1 MDNNRLAAIWDAVAD
16 IQHAE
21 IEAAEDPIKLREQ
34 VDVTA
39 DTVIRIYGE
48 EAVEHDDHEDR
59 FHQRVEASAGSIFAR
74 MVRVEVER
82 RERLASRA

>member
-21 IEAAEDPIKLREQ
+21 IEAAEDPITLREQ
-34 VDVTA
+34 VDLTA

-48 EAVEHDDHEDR
+48 EAVER
-59 FHQRVEASAGSIFAR
+59 AKRVEASAGSIFAR

>member
-16 IQHAE
+16 IQYTE
-21 IEAAEDPIKLREQ
+21 IEAADDPVKLREQ
-34 VDVTA
+34 VDLTA

-48 EAVEHDDHEDR
+48 EAVER
-59 FHQRVEASAGSIFAR
+59 AKRVEASADSIFAR

>member
-16 IQHAE
+16 IQYTE
-21 IEAAEDPIKLREQ
+21 IEAADDPVKLREQ
-34 VDVTA
+34 VELTA

-48 EAVEHDDHEDR
+48 EAVER
-59 FHQRVEASAGSIFAR
+59 AKRVEASADSIFAR

>member
-34 VDVTA
+34 VDLTV

-48 EAVEHDDHEDR
+48 EAVER
-59 FHQRVEASAGSIFAR
+59 AKRVEASADSIFAR

-82 RERLASRA
+82 RGRLASRA

>member
-34 VDVTA
+34 VDLTV

-48 EAVEHDDHEDR
+48 EAVER
-59 FHQRVEASAGSIFAR
+59 AKRVEASAGSIFAR

>member
-16 IQHAE
+16 IQYTE
-21 IEAAEDPIKLREQ
+21 IEAADDPVMLREQ
-34 VDVTA
+34 VDLTA

-48 EAVEHDDHEDR
+48 EAVER
-59 FHQRVEASAGSIFAR
+59 AKRVEASADSIFAR

>member
-21 IEAAEDPIKLREQ
+21 IEAADDPVKLREQ
-34 VDVTA
+34 VDLTA

-48 EAVEHDDHEDR
+48 EAVER
-59 FHQRVEASAGSIFAR
+59 AKRVEASADSIFAR

>member
-34 VDVTA
+34 VDLTA

-48 EAVEHDDHEDR
+48 EAVER
-59 FHQRVEASAGSIFAR
+59 AKRVEASAGSIFAR

-82 RERLASRA
+82 RGRLASRA

>member
-34 VDVTA
+34 VDLTA

-48 EAVEHDDHEDR
+48 EAVER
-59 FHQRVEASAGSIFAR
+59 AKRVEASADSIFAR

>member
-16 IQHAE
+16 IQYTE
-21 IEAAEDPIKLREQ
+21 IEAADDPVKLREQ
-34 VDVTA
+34 VDLTA

-48 EAVEHDDHEDR
+48 EAVER
-59 FHQRVEASAGSIFAR
+59 AKRVEASAGSIFAR

>member
-34 VDVTA
+34 VDLTV

-48 EAVEHDDHEDR
+48 EAVER
-59 FHQRVEASAGSIFAR
+59 AKRVEASADSIFAR